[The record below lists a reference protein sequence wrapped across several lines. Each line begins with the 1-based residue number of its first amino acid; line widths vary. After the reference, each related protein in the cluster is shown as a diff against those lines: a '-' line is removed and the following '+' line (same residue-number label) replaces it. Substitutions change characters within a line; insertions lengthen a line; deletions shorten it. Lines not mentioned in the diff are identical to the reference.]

1 MEEIR
6 QGGCVCVCVC
16 VKHSE
21 ERASVGCWPH
31 LEWDPLVLTGLAEGM
46 SEEEDIVHS
55 DAQSQEG

>member
-1 MEEIR
+1 MGV
-6 QGGCVCVCVC
+6 GGCQAQGEQ
-16 VKHSE
+16 SE

-31 LEWDPLVLTGLAEGM
+31 LERDPLVLTGLAEGM